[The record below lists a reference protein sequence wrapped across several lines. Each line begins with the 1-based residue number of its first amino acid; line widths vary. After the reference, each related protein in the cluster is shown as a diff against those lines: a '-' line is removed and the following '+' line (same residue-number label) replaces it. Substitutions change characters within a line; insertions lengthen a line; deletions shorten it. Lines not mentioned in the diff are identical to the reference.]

1 MEATIREEYQTA
13 FEKLE
18 KQLEKNPTNA
28 DLLKKKEQ
36 LEAHLNDINKALCD
50 IGNGGG
56 HEHMAGG
63 FISYDKLERKDAA
76 GIREIIKN
84 RFMSEVNKVN
94 K

>member
-1 MEATIREEYQTA
+1 MEATIREEYLI
-13 FEKLE
+13 K
-18 KQLEKNPTNA
+18 
-28 DLLKKKEQ
+28 
-36 LEAHLNDINKALCD
+36 HY
-50 IGNGGG
+50 GNGGG

>member
-1 MEATIREEYQTA
+1 MLALPFCASTIITS
-13 FEKLE
+13 
-18 KQLEKNPTNA
+18 
-28 DLLKKKEQ
+28 LLQ
-36 LEAHLNDINKALCD
+36 SSSQALFTSRISNKALCD

>member
-1 MEATIREEYQTA
+1 MEATIRE
-13 FEKLE
+13 
-18 KQLEKNPTNA
+18 
-28 DLLKKKEQ
+28 
-36 LEAHLNDINKALCD
+36 ALCD